1 MQGEKP
7 KDMHTGPVFRVERHT
22 RTVAD
27 GTVIHTDIVRHPG
40 AVLVVPVLECGKLVM
55 IHNHR
60 IAIGKP
66 LLEFCAGKLEPGEDP
81 AAAAIRELEE
91 ECGYHAE
98 TLTPIGW
105 FYTSPGFTD
114 EKIYLF
120 EARNLR
126 RVNQRLQPDE
136 DIEVIELHLADI
148 QSALDSSEL
157 CDGKSIAALSIW
169 RARRQGEGHIDE

>member
-1 MQGEKP
+1 MSWWTRASAAFARRTPSASSASHARYDWALATDCP
-7 KDMHTGPVFRVERHT
+7 KHFKD
-22 RTVAD
+22 D
-27 GTVIHTDIVRHPG
+27 
-40 AVLVVPVLECGKLVM
+40 AVLKLSQ
-55 IHNHR
+55 
-60 IAIGKP
+60 
-66 LLEFCAGKLEPGEDP
+66 
-81 AAAAIRELEE
+81 ELEE

-136 DIEVIELHLADI
+136 EIEVIELHLADI

>member
-81 AAAAIRELEE
+81 ESAAIRELEE

-98 TLTPIGW
+98 SCTPLGW

-114 EKIYLF
+114 EKIYVF
-120 EARNLR
+120 EARNLNPVAR
-126 RVNQRLQPDE
+126 RLQPDE
-136 DIEVIELHLADI
+136 NIDVVEHELPDVE
-148 QSALDSSEL
+148 SAICDGNL
-157 CDGKSIAALSIW
+157 CDGKSIASFYLW
-169 RARRQGEGHIDE
+169 RARSQNEDAAK